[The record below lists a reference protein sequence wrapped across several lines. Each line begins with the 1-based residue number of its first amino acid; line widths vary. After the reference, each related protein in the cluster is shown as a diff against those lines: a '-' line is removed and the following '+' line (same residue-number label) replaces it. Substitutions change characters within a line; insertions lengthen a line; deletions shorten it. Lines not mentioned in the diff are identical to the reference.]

1 MKLQN
6 PLSLC
11 VTVSALIFTA
21 TPQMKA
27 ADPTDQC
34 PRFQLNPLDEY
45 KNGMKY
51 SFLTPGSGN
60 PKTDT
65 FTSVC
70 SGFWQ
75 PPNAQQPS
83 PNAKLTWSIAMSK
96 KDDPKVTEAYNLKD
110 GYTADL
116 GRADSGN
123 ATPYLYSRFQKFT
136 FPWGNA
142 VGYFVQTTK
151 DTAWPEPNNA
161 QLMYE
166 IRGVTSDHQD
176 TIVARFAARHPQ
188 LPDGSK
194 VLDAHGNIRALISFP
209 SYKLLEKSRP
219 ESFEPSLTELQN
231 MVSSIVI
238 LKPKKAENSE
248 GRPVKSRAPGQ

>member
-6 PLSLC
+6 PLLLC
-11 VTVSALIFTA
+11 AMLLAAVFTA

-27 ADPTDQC
+27 ADPADQC
-34 PRFQLNPLDEY
+34 PRFQLNPLDAY

-51 SFLTPGSGN
+51 SFLTPGSGI

-70 SGFWQ
+70 SGSWQ
-75 PPNAQQPS
+75 PPSAQQSS
-83 PNAKLTWSIAMSK
+83 PNANLTWSITVSK
-96 KDDPKVTEAYNLKD
+96 KDDPKVAEAYSAKD

-116 GRADSGN
+116 ARADSGN
-123 ATPYLYSRFQKFT
+123 ATPYLYARFQKFT

-151 DTAWPEPNNA
+151 DATWPEPNNV

-166 IRGVTSDHQD
+166 MRGVTGDHQD
-176 TIVARFAARHPQ
+176 TIVARFAARNPQ

-194 VLDAHGNIRALISFP
+194 VLDAHGDIRALTSFS
-209 SYKLLEKSRP
+209 SYKLLGKAHP
-219 ESFEPSLTELQN
+219 ESFQPSLTEIQE
-231 MVSSIVI
+231 MVASIVI
-238 LKPKKAENSE
+238 LKQRKPESSGNAL
-248 GRPVKSRAPGQ
+248 R